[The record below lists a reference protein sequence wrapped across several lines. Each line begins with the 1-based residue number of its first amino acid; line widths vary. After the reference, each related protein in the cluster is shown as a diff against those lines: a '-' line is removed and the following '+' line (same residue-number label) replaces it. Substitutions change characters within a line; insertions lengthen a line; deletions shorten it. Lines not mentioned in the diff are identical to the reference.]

1 MHAHCSAL
9 TFSSPIQSRTPNQG
23 MTSHT
28 VGWAF
33 LYQLRPLRPQTP
45 HRSTDLDNPCCDCF
59 QVILDCV
66 KLTFKLTHHKGDG
79 QKPAWGGR
87 NRDGVQRGLH
97 LKRSKEMGRRMRSVG
112 TLDSLVFRTMI
123 QAEESEQQTTRVLER
138 AKNWTWVLAQT
149 QQLPEH
155 RVCFLI
161 NQEEDRPRAQAG
173 VVT

>member
-1 MHAHCSAL
+1 M
-9 TFSSPIQSRTPNQG
+9 
-23 MTSHT
+23 
-28 VGWAF
+28 
-33 LYQLRPLRPQTP
+33 
-45 HRSTDLDNPCCDCF
+45 
-59 QVILDCV
+59 
-66 KLTFKLTHHKGDG
+66 
-79 QKPAWGGR
+79 
-87 NRDGVQRGLH
+87 H
-97 LKRSKEMGRRMRSVG
+97 LKGSKEMGRRMRSVG